1 MICSLMDLRNK
12 EVVNISNGEKLGF
25 VDDIEIDTE
34 TSTVIA
40 LIVYGRERLWGL
52 FGRDD
57 DLIISC
63 KEIKLIGKD
72 TILVAH
78 NSDIDEM
85 RKPDTKSTKF
95 KSFRFENLYK

>member
-25 VDDIEIDTE
+25 VDDIEIDTD

-40 LIVYGRERLWGL
+40 LIVYGRDRLWGL
-52 FGRDD
+52 FGRDE
-57 DLIISC
+57 DLVISC

-78 NSDIDEM
+78 NSDNEES
-85 RKPDTKSTKF
+85 RQSYTKPTKSKAF
-95 KSFRFENLYK
+95 SFENLYK

>member
-25 VDDIEIDTE
+25 VDDIEIDTD

-52 FGRDD
+52 LGRDD
-57 DLIISC
+57 DLVISC

-72 TILVAH
+72 TILIAH
-78 NSDIDEM
+78 NSGNAETGISH
-85 RKPDTKSTKF
+85 TKSTKS
-95 KSFRFENLYK
+95 KSFSFENLYK

>member
-52 FGRDD
+52 F
-57 DLIISC
+57 
-63 KEIKLIGKD
+63 E
-72 TILVAH
+72 
-78 NSDIDEM
+78 EM
-85 RKPDTKSTKF
+85 MI
-95 KSFRFENLYK
+95 